1 MDLIAPNRLKLGR
14 NNDRCPSGCVK
25 IASDSKKILEKNQ
38 NIFDAW
44 FKNWLLSHVPNIMH
58 QSKWFR
64 TEYNLKEGDVD
75 LFLKQDSLLTKTYQY
90 GIVISVQQSSDGMI
104 SKVKIKYRNAKENVD
119 RESFRSVRQL
129 VMVHPVDETTVTT
142 IH

>member
-38 NIFDAW
+38 NIFNAW

-104 SKVKIKYRNAKENVD
+104 SKVKIKY
-119 RESFRSVRQL
+119 
-129 VMVHPVDETTVTT
+129 
-142 IH
+142 